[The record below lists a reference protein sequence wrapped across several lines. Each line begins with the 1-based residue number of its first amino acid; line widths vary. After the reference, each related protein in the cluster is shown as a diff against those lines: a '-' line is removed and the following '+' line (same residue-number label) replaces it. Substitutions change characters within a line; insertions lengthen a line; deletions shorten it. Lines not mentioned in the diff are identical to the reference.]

1 MVALWFV
8 LLFIYVYVCVYI
20 TCIYR
25 RAAVSVCICVCV
37 CVCVCVYIYNIGE
50 RPLPI
55 AATVGCLLSCGAL
68 VRGGAYV
75 DALDFAGNSPLRL
88 AKLYR
93 HAHIIKYLRKKTNDT
108 TWNLPLT
115 GPESLDF
122 PGWKPLPEL
131 ARVLKSLS
139 VFIGP

>member
-122 PGWKPLPEL
+122 PG
-131 ARVLKSLS
+131 SLC
-139 VFIGP
+139 